1 MAKRARDASGC
12 GTFFSAVH
20 FWDLAHFIPGLWYH
34 EGIISRGADEG
45 GTAMAQLDRPEA
57 PMADPAGSVTVWLG
71 DLRRGGDAASQRLWE
86 RYFRR
91 LVGLARKHLRG
102 VPCGMADGEDA
113 ALNAFNSFLA
123 GVARGRFPQLHD
135 RDDLWRLLVVL
146 TVRKATGQRRHEG
159 RIKRG
164 GPAGAAAGRTLDS
177 QLDRLTDAEPDP
189 ALAVLLAEECRGR
202 LEGLGDETLRR
213 VAELRMAGY
222 SVVEVAQR
230 LGVTKATVDR
240 KLAVIRRRWT
250 AARVT

>member
-1 MAKRARDASGC
+1 
-12 GTFFSAVH
+12 
-20 FWDLAHFIPGLWYH
+20 
-34 EGIISRGADEG
+34 
-45 GTAMAQLDRPEA
+45 MAQGEGPDT
-57 PMADPAGSVTVWLG
+57 PMVSAAGSVTIWLG
-71 DLRRGGDAASQRLWE
+71 DLKCGGDAASQLLWE

-91 LVGLARKHLRG
+91 LVGLARAHLRG
-102 VPCGMADGEDA
+102 AARGMADEEDA
-113 ALNAFNSFLA
+113 ALDAFNSFLA

-164 GPAGAAAGRTLDS
+164 GAAPAGVGHAPDGGLDWVADS
-177 QLDRLTDAEPDP
+177 GPDP
-189 ALAVLLAEECRGR
+189 ALAALLAEECRVQ
-202 LEGLGDETLRR
+202 LEGLGEETLRR

-222 SVVEVAQR
+222 SIVEVAER